1 MTNFYICLDVTSDAS
16 QATIKNAYQRLLL
29 RHQQNE
35 DTGCEFEL
43 IQEAYDTLSDPKKR
57 RLYDISLWGPDAAHY
72 LRFERE
78 GLRFALITNPQKCN
92 YYAYISA
99 VFRLPEE
106 EHLIPGTN
114 PPYIFDQKLDYVA
127 FRMYERENYLKRFP
141 KLNAKQKNELE
152 IIRLNTEL
160 NIAVSTVLFG
170 IKETKQLYDLSLGI
184 VSNSEMAEIEKLVGG
199 QDKLVKH
206 VKKDPKLDITLGVL
220 ALKKAN
226 LLNPENFLKLS
237 QANGELASISI
248 VLEDLYQAGLLTQA
262 NFQLL
267 LQHEKHAL
275 AYENGLSRMGRV
287 GLVNQKF
294 YEVLVHTNQ
303 FAGEVGTALEDLSIL
318 SIFNELTWQVIAYNI
333 PGAGIWEPLR
343 QMKYEATIK
352 VASLH

>member
-1 MTNFYICLDVTSDAS
+1 
-16 QATIKNAYQRLLL
+16 
-29 RHQQNE
+29 
-35 DTGCEFEL
+35 
-43 IQEAYDTLSDPKKR
+43 
-57 RLYDISLWGPDAAHY
+57 
-72 LRFERE
+72 
-78 GLRFALITNPQKCN
+78 
-92 YYAYISA
+92 
-99 VFRLPEE
+99 
-106 EHLIPGTN
+106 
-114 PPYIFDQKLDYVA
+114 
-127 FRMYERENYLKRFP
+127 
-141 KLNAKQKNELE
+141 
-152 IIRLNTEL
+152 
-160 NIAVSTVLFG
+160 IAVSTVLFG

-318 SIFNELTWQVIAYNI
+318 SIFNELTWQVIAYKI